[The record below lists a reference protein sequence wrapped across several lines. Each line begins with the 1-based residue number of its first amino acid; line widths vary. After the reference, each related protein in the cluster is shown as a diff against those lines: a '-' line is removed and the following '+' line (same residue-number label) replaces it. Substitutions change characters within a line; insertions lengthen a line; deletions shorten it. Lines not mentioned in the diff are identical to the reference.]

1 MKMVYTAADP
11 VLVGHLRSILESE
24 RIRTLIKNEH
34 LTGGIGELPAVECW
48 PEIWVVDERD
58 HVRAEHLV
66 EALLDSIDTE
76 PARDKPWK
84 CPNCGEE
91 IEPQFTDC
99 WRCNDGSLLA

>member
-11 VLVGHLRSILESE
+11 VQVGHLRSVLESE
-24 RIRTLIKNEH
+24 QIRTLIKNEH

-48 PEIWVVDERD
+48 PEIWVVEPRD
-58 HVRAEHLV
+58 HARAEHLLG
-66 EALLDSIDTE
+66 ELLKSLQQPSTGE
-76 PARDKPWK
+76 SWR

-99 WRCNDGSLLA
+99 WRCNDNSLLA